1 MTPFDPWRFELAT
14 AQETLCRL
22 FGVNSLAGFGCDRLP
37 LATRAA
43 GALVAYVEQ
52 THRPLLAL
60 LDGLHTYEPARYV
73 RLDGFTRRNLELVEA
88 PLSPGTPRQ
97 GADTGARPTLLSVL
111 DETRTA
117 MGGRLLRRWLGQPLL
132 DLDELRARHDA
143 VERLAG
149 DGVLRGQLRALLSR
163 MADVERLTNRARQ
176 GAAAP
181 RDLLALRA
189 SLEAAGALRDLLSA
203 TPSPDPHPAPRLAAL
218 GQGIDPCAEV
228 SALIERAVY
237 DGTGSERK
245 DGRRREASLSTWE
258 EERLIRGGYSADL
271 DELVQSSADARR
283 WIAGLEQAERERTG
297 IKGLRVGFN
306 KVFGYYLQVSHA
318 YKGEVPA
325 QYIRRQ
331 TLTDG
336 ERYITPELKE
346 YENLVLHAQE
356 RIAELER
363 RLFAGVQREIAGSAT
378 RLLATA
384 GALARLDVLAGFAEV
399 AVRRGYV
406 RPLLDEDETLE
417 IEQGRHPVVEAAL
430 EGATAQLGQ
439 PGAFVPNGCR
449 LDTSAEQIA
458 LITGP
463 NMAGKSTFL
472 RSVALIVLLA
482 QVGSF
487 VPAGPPGSGWSTASS
502 PAWGP
507 RTTSPP
513 GRAPSWW
520 RWWRRPASSATPR
533 ARAWS
538 SWTRSGGGRAPTT
551 AWPSPRPW
559 WSTCTAPRGG
569 RGRCSPPTTTSSPPC
584 RGCCPGCATTAWTS
598 WRRATGW
605 SSCTAWCPARPGAA
619 TASTSPAWPASPA
632 PSPGARKRSWP
643 AWRPSAATP
652 SQSGAPPPPPVAP
665 GPALTNGHP
674 AVAVGEGRGTRK
686 GRGQP
691 GQPGAQRETAPPP
704 R

>member
-1 MTPFDPWRFELAT
+1 
-14 AQETLCRL
+14 
-22 FGVNSLAGFGCDRLP
+22 
-37 LATRAA
+37 
-43 GALVAYVEQ
+43 
-52 THRPLLAL
+52 
-60 LDGLHTYEPARYV
+60 
-73 RLDGFTRRNLELVEA
+73 
-88 PLSPGTPRQ
+88 
-97 GADTGARPTLLSVL
+97 
-111 DETRTA
+111 
-117 MGGRLLRRWLGQPLL
+117 
-132 DLDELRARHDA
+132 
-143 VERLAG
+143 
-149 DGVLRGQLRALLSR
+149 

-203 TPSPDPHPAPRLAAL
+203 EPAPDTAAGAPGPLAAL

-237 DGTGSERK
+237 DGSGSERK

-487 VPAGPPGSGWSTASS
+487 VPAGAARIGLVDRIFTRVGAQDDLAAGQSTFMVEMVETASILRHATRKS
-502 PAWGP
+502 LVILDEIGRGTSTYDGVAIAQAVVEHLHGP
-507 RTTSPP
+507 Q
-513 GRAPSWW
+513 
-520 RWWRRPASSATPR
+520 
-533 ARAWS
+533 
-538 SWTRSGGGRAPTT
+538 
-551 AWPSPRPW
+551 
-559 WSTCTAPRGG
+559 GG

-632 PSPGARKRSWP
+632 PSPAARKRSWP

-652 SQSGAPPPPPVAP
+652 ASPAPPPGPPARLPPPTPVAP

-686 GRGQP
+686 GRGAA
-691 GQPGAQRETAPPP
+691 GSAAGNGAATTVTTLQLTLFGPSPAHPVVEELQGLDVMAMTPLEALNRLAALAERA
-704 R
+704 RKG